1 MGDSQERCRRPDR
14 VPWLIKRF
22 VDKEAE
28 FLTVTPES
36 AGLKA
41 AAMGFRK
48 IYSERDLER
57 LAAEESLDDALYAW
71 CGTRASG

>member
-1 MGDSQERCRRPDR
+1 M
-14 VPWLIKRF
+14 PWLIERF

-48 IYSERDLER
+48 IYGERDHEK
-57 LAAEESLDDALYAW
+57 LADEESLYDALCAW